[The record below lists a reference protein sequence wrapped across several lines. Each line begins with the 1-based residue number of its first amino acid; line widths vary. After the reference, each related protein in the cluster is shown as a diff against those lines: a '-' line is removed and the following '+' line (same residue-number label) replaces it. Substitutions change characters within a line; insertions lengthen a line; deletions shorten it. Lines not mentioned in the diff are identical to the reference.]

1 MKEFRFY
8 TESGIV
14 RFSGRRANSVPRLFK
29 GIQEVSGSSIFY
41 HMHHALL
48 RRHITPA
55 DAMNDFA
62 RWAWMHLGDQE
73 LGEQLAVVDPMEC
86 VSVREARERIA
97 ETVGPFIKRKSSL
110 WKLPPEKEF
119 FFLELQSFVFPMG
132 LVARNRKEFHERL
145 SEVGPGSIFYH
156 FIESRIR
163 LGSRSNDFSRWLAEE
178 LGEERL
184 AAQIDSL
191 SPYACTLWDLK
202 QKILDLVGQR
212 IVETGD

>member
-1 MKEFRFY
+1 MTEFRFY
-8 TESGIV
+8 AESGIV
-14 RFSGRRANSVPRLFK
+14 RFSGWRANSLARLLE

-41 HMHHALL
+41 HIHHVLL

-73 LGEQLAVVDPMEC
+73 LAEQLAVVDPMEC

-97 ETVGPFIKRKSSL
+97 GTVGLFLKRRSSL
-110 WKLPPEKEF
+110 RKLPTEKEF
-119 FFLELQSFVFPMG
+119 FFLELQSFVFPVG
-132 LVARNRKEFHERL
+132 LVARSLNEFHGCL
-145 SEVGPGSIFYH
+145 GEVGPGSIFYH

-163 LGSRSNDFSRWLAEE
+163 LGRRSNDFSCWLAEE

-202 QKILDLVGQR
+202 KKILDLVGQR
-212 IVETGD
+212 IAETGD